1 MEEELMSI
9 SSNDVWDL
17 VESPDGEK
25 IVVCK
30 WLYKTK
36 YI

>member
-25 IVVCK
+25 NSS
-30 WLYKTK
+30 LQMTLQN
-36 YI
+36 